1 MTKQNIET
9 KIAQRLK
16 SIFASIGSIINDFYL
31 ETGIYFVGGLNA
43 LSVAWSLYVEMLSS
57 GQPLPYAIILA
68 IVAFIAVEGL
78 SIFLVGA
85 AGKTNNSL
93 LWFFSVIFASFFTY
107 AHYQEMTGQ
116 GGVIAEYITLAIPFF
131 VVVGYWART
140 VKVDAEADTS
150 RAERERDNEAERVRR
165 IEDEVRERG
174 YRAEDEDRQL
184 KRQLAIAKMDKS
196 HELELAKMDKNIGQ
210 NGDSLAKN
218 GDNLAN
224 ANEAKKGKIAH
235 RRDAIL
241 SIMDSEKLTQVE
253 MAKRLGVSLG
263 TVKNDLKALNGSLI
277 NS

>member
-31 ETGIYFVGGLNA
+31 ETGIYFVGGFNA
-43 LSVAWSLYVEMLSS
+43 LLIAWSLYVEMLSS
-57 GQPLPYAIILA
+57 GQPLPYAIVLA

-85 AGKTNNSL
+85 AGKTNNWL
-93 LWFFSVIFASFFTY
+93 LWVFSVIFAGFFTY
-107 AHYQEMTGQ
+107 AHYQEMTGR

-140 VKVDAEADTS
+140 VKISAEADTT
-150 RAERERDNEAERVRR
+150 RADRERDSEAERAKR
-165 IEDEVRERG
+165 IEDEDRER
-174 YRAEDEDRQL
+174 RQRIEDEDRQL
-184 KRQLAIAKMDKS
+184 KRQLAIAKMDKT
-196 HELELAKMDKNIGQ
+196 HELELAKMAKNIGQ
-210 NGDSLAKN
+210 NGDNLVKN
-218 GDNLAN
+218 ADNLAN

-241 SIMDSEKLTQVE
+241 AIMASEKLTQAE
-253 MAKRLGVSLG
+253 LANRLGVSLG
-263 TVKNDLKALNGSLI
+263 TIKSDLKTLNGSLI
-277 NS
+277 KS